1 MSDGKLQ
8 QMSQSAGKREREVA
22 TAICLRPHFL
32 PTLSCVAR
40 PFPVLS
46 QLS

>member
-22 TAICLRPHFL
+22 PAHVCNRIFYQLYR
-32 PTLSCVAR
+32 
-40 PFPVLS
+40 VLLGPS
-46 QLS
+46 RCCRS